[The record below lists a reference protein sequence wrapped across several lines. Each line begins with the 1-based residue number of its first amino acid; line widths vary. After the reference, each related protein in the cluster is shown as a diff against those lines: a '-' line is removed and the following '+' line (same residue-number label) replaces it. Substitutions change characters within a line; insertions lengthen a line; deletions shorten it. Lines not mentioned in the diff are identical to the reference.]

1 MAKGRSMIEKLTA
14 YIFSWK
20 FCIHL
25 NVIILLFHVVTMV
38 VLGVDLASLAGITY
52 SLGMI
57 VMTWILDVYEKGHK
71 KDQELISALDHLIA
85 HMVKESK
92 KQKSHD
98 TDK

>member
-1 MAKGRSMIEKLTA
+1 MKEKIEANLFT
-14 YIFSWK
+14 WK
-20 FCIHL
+20 FCIYL

-38 VLGVDLASLAGITY
+38 VLGIDLASLAGITY

-57 VMTWILDVYEKGHK
+57 VMTWILDVYEKEHK

-85 HMVKESK
+85 HMVKESE

>member
-1 MAKGRSMIEKLTA
+1 MKEKIDA
-14 YIFSWK
+14 YIHSWK

-25 NVIILLFHVVTMV
+25 NVIFLLLHIVGMIF
-38 VLGVDLASLAGITY
+38 LGFNMASLAGITF
-52 SLGMI
+52 SLGI
-57 VMTWILDVYEKGHK
+57 FVMTCILDVYEKEYK

-85 HMVKESK
+85 HMVKESE

>member
-1 MAKGRSMIEKLTA
+1 MKEKIDA
-14 YIFSWK
+14 YIHSWK

-25 NVIILLFHVVTMV
+25 NVIFLLLHIVRMIF
-38 VLGVDLASLAGITY
+38 LGFDMASLAGITF

-57 VMTWILDVYEKGHK
+57 VMTWILDVYDKEHEE
-71 KDQELISALDHLIA
+71 DRELISALDHLIGY
-85 HMVKESK
+85 MVKESE

>member
-1 MAKGRSMIEKLTA
+1 MIEKLTA
-14 YIFSWK
+14 YISSWK

-25 NVIILLFHVVTMV
+25 NVIFLLSHVVTMV
-38 VLGVDLASLAGITY
+38 VLGVDLVSLSGITF

-57 VMTWILDVYEKGHK
+57 VMTWMLDVYEKKHK

-85 HMVKESK
+85 HMVKESE